1 MTEEFETKSISE
13 ADITHTNGI
22 DYTRSPTTH
31 AVTPVEE
38 DNPLTTAKEDPVY
51 TLDGQLLQQI
61 FESALHWLEAHA
73 SMINSLNVFPVPDG
87 DTGTNMLMT
96 LRSALKQSALQT
108 SQSAAE
114 TAQHLALGAI
124 KGARGNSGVILSQ
137 ILNGFARAGEGK
149 SAYTTADLAQALRR
163 ASESAYTAVMKPVE
177 GTILTVIRAIAE
189 AAEEAAGETSDIREQ
204 FSRTTAAAR
213 LALARTPDLLPVLKE
228 AGVVDSGGQGLVT
241 IFEGMSRFL
250 RGEKPETPPELEAAA
265 AGPAAVVAEHKI
277 HLENPPAPLADGR
290 YGYDIQFLIRGEDLD
305 IEAIREQINGMGDC
319 PLVIGTSELIKVHVH
334 CLDPAPALGY
344 GASLGMLDDIVVENM
359 DLQFQSFAQKQSE
372 VDPSPPAK
380 RDLTTEALTG
390 VGIIAVA
397 AGEGLA
403 EHFRS
408 LGASAVVKGGQSMN
422 PSTADFLEA
431 IESVT
436 AETVILLPNN
446 KNVIMAAQQARDL
459 ADRPVYVVP
468 SRSAPQGFAALM
480 AFDYSEDGEDNAE
493 TMAEAMHQVVT
504 VEITNAVRTTN
515 INNIAVKEGD
525 CIGLLDGQLIS
536 KGDDAAAVIKDIL
549 ARIDLSSYE
558 IISVFY
564 GEACRDDQ
572 ADHLIADLE
581 SAYPDLT
588 FEVYAG
594 GQPHYS
600 YILAIE

>member
-1 MTEEFETKSISE
+1 MTQEFETQSP
-13 ADITHTNGI
+13 ADIDNPYHEEIDHVGPATAQNG
-22 DYTRSPTTH
+22 H
-31 AVTPVEE
+31 QAEE
-38 DNPLTTAKEDPVY
+38 DAPLTADENPVF
-51 TLDGQLLQQI
+51 TLDGQLLRQS
-61 FESALHWLEAHA
+61 FESALHWLEEHA
-73 SMINSLNVFPVPDG
+73 AMINSLNVFPVPDG

-96 LRSALKQSALQT
+96 LRSAIKHAALQT

-137 ILNGFARAGEGK
+137 ILNGFARATEGK
-149 SAYTTADLAQALRR
+149 SSYTTADMAEALRR

-204 FSRTTAAAR
+204 LNRTTAAAR
-213 LALARTPDLLPVLKE
+213 QALERTPDLLPILKE

-250 RGEKPETPPELEAAA
+250 RGERGIAHPRLEGPAS
-265 AGPAAVVAEHKI
+265 GPAAVVAEHKI

-290 YGYDIQFLIRGEDLD
+290 YGYDIQFLIRAEALD
-305 IEAIREQINGMGDC
+305 VEAIREKINSMGDC
-319 PLVIGTSELIKVHVH
+319 PLVIGTPELVKVHVH
-334 CLDPAPALGY
+334 SLDPAPALGY

-359 DLQFQSFAQKQSE
+359 DLQFQSFAQKQEEAERAASI
-372 VDPSPPAK
+372 PK
-380 RDLTTEALTG
+380 NLTTEALTG

-436 AETVILLPNN
+436 AEAVILLPNN

-493 TMAEAMHQVVT
+493 SMTEAMHQVVT
-504 VEITNAVRTTN
+504 IEITRAVRTTN
-515 INNIAVKEGD
+515 INNIAVQEGD

-536 KGDDAAAVIKDIL
+536 RGDDDASVIRDIL

-558 IISVFY
+558 IVSIFY
-564 GEACRDDQ
+564 GDVCSEAQ
-572 ADHLIADLE
+572 AVQLAANLE
-581 SAYPDLT
+581 GVYPDLT
-588 FEVYAG
+588 FEVHAG
-594 GQPHYS
+594 DQPHYS